1 MSDEELREPTPRM
14 ISWAKNSALYRLARK
29 MMSEAELS
37 QAVARKAA
45 TKFDG
50 ITPDLA
56 KKIAAAA
63 IAHCNELR
71 LLDDVAYA
79 EVKTASSLRAG
90 RSRKR
95 IAMDLS
101 NKGID
106 PDLILTSLE
115 DADDLAAAL
124 NFARRRAFGPYRK
137 VDLDEKRKVKEFS
150 AFARNGFSSDVA
162 RKVMT
167 MTNDDIGDAN
177 NR

>member
-1 MSDEELREPTPRM
+1 M
-14 ISWAKNSALYRLARK
+14 ISWGKNSALYRLARK
-29 MMSEAELS
+29 MMSESELS
-37 QAVARKAA
+37 KAIARKAVN
-45 TKFDG
+45 KFDG
-50 ITPDLA
+50 ITPELA
-56 KKIAAAA
+56 KQIAAAT

-71 LLDDVAYA
+71 LLDDVTYA

-106 PDLILTSLE
+106 PDLIATSLE
-115 DADDLAAAL
+115 DADDLGAGL

-150 AFARNGFSSDVA
+150 AFARNGFSSEVA

-167 MTNDDIGDAN
+167 MTIEDIEDTLDTEAQWPL
-177 NR
+177 